1 MINISK
7 INTVFLFELII
18 VFNAITNVT
27 DIYKCVIP
35 TAHRALEFFNQI
47 EGNVNYRE
55 LLQKHPE
62 AYQAGSVYPD
72 AFYQGICEQGK
83 CHEVSEDSHWTP
95 FLKTSINYIRE
106 VYPQPWDKSAQR
118 LVAFLFGIASH
129 MVSDVSWHSLNID
142 QGFLK
147 AMGEVDFYGSYAEA
161 HQTGDF
167 GGDVLSRY
175 ELNFD
180 YLEAK
185 WYIPVKDLFNIYNLY
200 YGKTIIE
207 ENTITHCTYILFLEM
222 YGESLGI
229 DKLHSTYAS
238 KSPFLVERFQEY
250 FLGGVDDMAYWSTNI
265 FHLISFMLDN
275 GTSDC
280 YLPENPI
287 FIQCNTE
294 RREKNIKLRKHWQKN
309 EFDGDFTPSVMRA
322 DGADNI
328 TVDSGVVF
336 QMNSWAKGSVLFVSN
351 VMDAM
356 NMNFTVQ
363 YPNHITSPST
373 SYFVSSP
380 YARLGW
386 AMVTADLNG
395 DGHGDLVVGAPGYS
409 TLGHV
414 QIGRVFIV
422 YGLASGLPP
431 AKMDLDKDADV
442 VLEGYENSGRFGS
455 SLAVLDFNLDGH
467 LDVAV
472 GAPSV
477 GSQYLRYT
485 VRLNSDNPSRGTQS
499 VGKAY
504 GFYPPPP
511 KDVTFVVH
519 GDTVSITFCFS
530 GAFCGIDRSE

>member
-62 AYQAGSVYPD
+62 AYQA
-72 AFYQGICEQGK
+72 GK